1 MSRYFAYGANMD
13 PRHMLERVPGASVIG
28 PARLD
33 GYRLEF
39 NVYSSE
45 WDGGA
50 ANLEPDPDGRV
61 WGVLWE
67 LPDDQLSGLDAYEG
81 HPVFFRREEVTVQG
95 PVEPAIAWTFRVAHQ
110 DRSYVRPTDSYVQLL
125 RSAVRVQGL
134 PPDALDIIERSAR
147 PPRPT
152 IST

>member
-1 MSRYFAYGANMD
+1 VSRYFAYGANMD
-13 PRHMLERVPGASVIG
+13 PRHMLERVPGASVVG

-33 GYRLEF
+33 RYRLEF

-50 ANLEPDPDGRV
+50 ANLEPDEDGRI
-61 WGVLWE
+61 WGVLWDV
-67 LPDDQLSGLDAYEG
+67 PDDQLSGLDAYEG

-95 PVEPAIAWTFRVAHQ
+95 PSEPVAAWTFRVAHQ
-110 DRSYVRPTDSYVQLL
+110 DRSYVRPTDAYVQLL
-125 RSAVRVQGL
+125 RSAIRVQGL
-134 PPDALDIIERSAR
+134 PPEALDIIDRSAR

>member
-1 MSRYFAYGANMD
+1 
-13 PRHMLERVPGASVIG
+13 MLERVPGASVVG

-50 ANLEPDPDGRV
+50 ANLAPDDEGRV
-61 WGVLWE
+61 WGVLWDVPE
-67 LPDDQLSGLDAYEG
+67 DQLSGLDAYEG

-95 PVEPAIAWTFRVAHQ
+95 PTEPVSAWTFRVAHQ
-110 DRSYVRPTDSYVQLL
+110 DRSYVRPTDAYVQLL
-125 RSAVRVQGL
+125 RSAIRVQGL
-134 PPDALDIIERSAR
+134 PPEALDILDRSAR

>member
-13 PRHMLERVPGASVIG
+13 SRHMLERVPGASVVG
-28 PARLD
+28 PARLE

-45 WDGGA
+45 WEGGA
-50 ANLEPDPDGRV
+50 ANIEPDEDGRV

-67 LPDDQLSGLDAYEG
+67 VPDDQLSGLDAYEG

-95 PVEPAIAWTFRVAHQ
+95 PTEPVTAWTFRVAHQ
-110 DRSYVRPTDSYVQLL
+110 DRSYVRPTDAYVHLL

-134 PPDALDIIERSAR
+134 PPDALDMIERSAR